1 MIQWATLDLLIMK
14 ERFIVHCCLE
24 KSRVMP
30 LKSVSTTPRLELIA
44 TALSTKVDNKIMKEL
59 SLEVSKVYYWTE
71 PIIVFF
77 QNLRNLSARL
87 PTFEVNRYQQ
97 IHDRTSIRN

>member
-1 MIQWATLDLLIMK
+1 M
-14 ERFIVHCCLE
+14 
-24 KSRVMP
+24 MP

-77 QNLRNLSARL
+77 SE
-87 PTFEVNRYQQ
+87 FEKSFCEASH
-97 IHDRTSIRN
+97 I